1 MRYFRHLALFFRFD
15 DEGRSHVTALR
26 ALQHALGGVGKCKGA
41 DLLEASST
49 AIWVRFLRNYGPIP
63 TNDNMYDESI
73 QRALKRYKIVPIT
86 LPAQFL
92 VPLLDN
98 FRSEAPVSQIIT
110 GTAGDGKTYH
120 CREVWI
126 ALGGDAAVWNQG
138 AKIQRLALEGRTLV
152 IVKDLSELMDDE
164 GAELIEAFARD
175 VVDPASSTF
184 YLLAANHGQLLEKL
198 KTAPDTPTVKRLATV
213 VEDLLVVGKTADA
226 GVRLELKDLSR
237 APAAKMTAD
246 IIEAMTT
253 HEGWGGC
260 ESCPSQAEGQVC
272 PILENRHRLMAEEE
286 GDPFQRRLTALI
298 ELSERN
304 GGHFPVR
311 QLLALVANSLLG
323 HPAARDGLMS
333 CADVPGIQQSGRI
346 DLASV
351 YRNIFGENLK
361 QSRAEKTELFKKL
374 NLFGIGAETSN
385 RVDNLLVYG
394 ADDPAQAEPYA
405 ALVLSD
411 PIYGATPAFAQAQR
425 AYLEGDEGTDRSQ
438 FLSALR
444 AQRQRLFFTL
454 PDALAETY
462 QLWDLTVFRFAGLFL
477 EVAEKL
483 AAKQALPRQALGQ
496 VVRGLNRI
504 FTGMLVQNQDELV
517 LATSGSYSQSKR
529 SPLLDELISVPRAGG
544 EEVNLIA
551 DGAGGFGVSVRLVR
565 GNEIP
570 LVVLALSPTRF
581 EFLGRVAEGAL
592 PSSFSLECH
601 EDLLAFK
608 ARLLRETERR
618 RELDGDDQAVDGELV
633 LRFIELGGDGRAIQR
648 RVMVRA

>member
-1 MRYFRHLALFFRFD
+1 
-15 DEGRSHVTALR
+15 
-26 ALQHALGGVGKCKGA
+26 
-41 DLLEASST
+41 
-49 AIWVRFLRNYGPIP
+49 
-63 TNDNMYDESI
+63 MYDESI
-73 QRALKRYKIVPIT
+73 QRALKKHKIAPIT

-92 VPLLDN
+92 EALLTN
-98 FRSEAPVSQIIT
+98 FRGVAPLSQIIT

-126 ALGGDAAVWNQG
+126 ALGGDSAIWNQG
-138 AKIQRLALEGRTLV
+138 AKIQRLDFDGRSLV

-164 GAELIEAFARD
+164 GAELVEAVARD
-175 VVDPASSTF
+175 VADPGSSTQ

-198 KTAPDTPTVKRLATV
+198 KTAPDIAPVKRLAEV
-213 VEDLLVVGKTADA
+213 VEDLLVTGTTSDP
-226 GVRLELKDLSR
+226 GMRLELKDLSR
-237 APAAKMTAD
+237 APAARMTVD
-246 IIEAMTT
+246 IIDAITR
-253 HEGWGGC
+253 HEGWDSC
-260 ESCPSQAEGQVC
+260 ESCPSRANGQIC
-272 PILENRHRLMAEEE
+272 PILENRRRLMGEED
-286 GDPFQRRLTALI
+286 GDPFQRRLAALI

-333 CADVPGIQQSGRI
+333 CDDVPAIQKSGRA

-394 ADDPAQAEPYA
+394 ADDPAQAEAYA
-405 ALVLSD
+405 ELILSD

-454 PDALAETY
+454 PDALAESY

-496 VVRGLNRI
+496 IVRGLNRI

-529 SPLLDELISVPRAGG
+529 SPLLDELISVPRASG
-544 EEVNLIA
+544 EEVSIVT
-551 DGAGGFGVSVRLVR
+551 DGAGGFCVSVRLVR
-565 GNEIP
+565 GNDIP
-570 LVVLALSPTRF
+570 VVKLALSPIRF

-601 EDLLAFK
+601 EDFLAFK
-608 ARLLRETERR
+608 ARLLRETEKR

-633 LRFIELGGDGRAIQR
+633 LRFIELGSDGRAIQR
-648 RVMVRA
+648 RVMVRV

>member
-1 MRYFRHLALFFRFD
+1 MSGSSL
-15 DEGRSHVTALR
+15 TA
-26 ALQHALGGVGKCKGA
+26 A
-41 DLLEASST
+41 
-49 AIWVRFLRNYGPIP
+49 WVRFLRNYGPIP

-73 QRALKRYKIVPIT
+73 QRALKKHKIKPIT

-92 VPLLDN
+92 DVLLAN
-98 FRSEAPVSQIIT
+98 FRCETPRSQIIT

-120 CREVWI
+120 CREVWL
-126 ALGGDAAVWNQG
+126 ALGGGDTVWNQG
-138 AKIQRLALEGRTLV
+138 AKIQQLAFEGRTLI
-152 IVKDLSELMDDE
+152 IVKDLSELMDHE
-164 GAELIEAFARD
+164 GAELIEAVARD
-175 VVDPASSTF
+175 VADPTSSTY

-198 KTAPDTPTVKRLATV
+198 KTAPDTLAVKRLATV
-213 VEDLLVVGKTADA
+213 VEDLLVTRSTTDLTM
-226 GVRLELKDLSR
+226 RLQLKDLSR
-237 APAAKMTAD
+237 APAAQMTVE
-246 IIEAMTT
+246 IIEAITQ

-260 ESCPSQAEGQVC
+260 GGCPSQAEGQSC
-272 PILENRHRLMAEEE
+272 PILENRRRLMAEDD

-323 HPAARDGLMS
+323 HPSARDGLMS
-333 CADVPGIQQSGRI
+333 CADVPAIQQSGRA

-405 ALVLSD
+405 ELVLSD

-425 AYLEGDEGTDRSQ
+425 AYLEGDEGNDRSQ

-454 PDALAETY
+454 PDTLAESY

-483 AAKQALPRQALGQ
+483 AAKQPLPRQALGQ

-529 SPLLDELISVPRAGG
+529 SPLLDELISVPRASG
-544 EEVNLIA
+544 EEVSLNA
-551 DGAGGFGVSVRLVR
+551 DGAGGFCVSVRLVR

-570 LVVLALSPTRF
+570 PVTLALSPTRF

-608 ARLLRETERR
+608 ARLLRETEKRR
-618 RELDGDDQAVDGELV
+618 ALDGDDRAVDGELV
-633 LRFIELGGDGRAIQR
+633 LRFIELGSDGRATQR